1 MAIKQH
7 LGPTLTNLTREKE
20 IKERRKGRERPSC
33 AALGHNTKHPNKRG
47 KEEKKEKKMRK
58 KGKTLT
64 RQHLNLTLNNPIRV
78 EGKKRKKEE
87 EEGRK
92 KKEEKEKR

>member
-33 AALGHNTKHPNKRG
+33 AALGPNTKHPNKRG
-47 KEEKKEKKMRK
+47 KEEKKEK
-58 KGKTLT
+58 
-64 RQHLNLTLNNPIRV
+64 N
-78 EGKKRKKEE
+78 EKKRENPN
-87 EEGRK
+87 
-92 KKEEKEKR
+92 

>member
-47 KEEKKEKKMRK
+47 KEEKKEKK
-58 KGKTLT
+58 
-64 RQHLNLTLNNPIRV
+64 
-78 EGKKRKKEE
+78 
-87 EEGRK
+87 
-92 KKEEKEKR
+92 

>member
-1 MAIKQH
+1 MRKKERERKRVQPRPNQTILISPLEEEEKSKKKGKKRKKKRRKMAIKQH

-47 KEEKKEKKMRK
+47 KEEKKEKK
-58 KGKTLT
+58 
-64 RQHLNLTLNNPIRV
+64 
-78 EGKKRKKEE
+78 
-87 EEGRK
+87 
-92 KKEEKEKR
+92 